1 MKKELKLKTLE
12 EVRIYSDPYRIQIMN
27 EFQNFNRPATIKEVA
42 DALQEVPAKVY
53 YHAKKLE
60 SIGMLQLVDTKL
72 INGITAKY
80 YEPFKGQ
87 VIINKSGADEKIQ
100 QVFQSETE
108 KLISNLYDENKKRFL
123 QVSTTGRPKGNLT
136 NTNVYLTEQ
145 EVEALFVMINEFC
158 EQHDKSSGEDD
169 RERFEM
175 FFTLFTMRKQSPN
188 KKNHLLHNRNDGS
201 YVYSCSIAPAC
212 SSSV

>member
-12 EVRIYSDPYRIQIMN
+12 EVRIYSDPYRIQIVN

-42 DALQEVPAKVY
+42 DALHEVPAKVY

-60 SIGMLQLVDTKL
+60 SIGILQLVDTKL

-87 VIINKSGADEKIQ
+87 VIINKSGADAKIQ

-108 KLISNLYDENKKRFL
+108 KLISNLYDDNKKRFL
-123 QVSTTGRPKGNLT
+123 QVSATGRPKGNLT
-136 NTNVYLTEQ
+136 NTNVYLTEK
-145 EVEALFVMINEFC
+145 EVEDLFAMISEFC
-158 EQHDKSSGEDD
+158 EQHDKASGEDD
-169 RERFEM
+169 RERFEL
-175 FFTLFTMRKQSPN
+175 FFTLF
-188 KKNHLLHNRNDGS
+188 HNAETKS
-201 YVYSCSIAPAC
+201 K
-212 SSSV
+212 